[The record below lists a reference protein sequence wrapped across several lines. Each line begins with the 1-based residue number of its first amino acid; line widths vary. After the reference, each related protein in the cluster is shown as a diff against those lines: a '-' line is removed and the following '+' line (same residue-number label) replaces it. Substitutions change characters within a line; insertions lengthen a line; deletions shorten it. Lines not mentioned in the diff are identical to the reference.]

1 LKSSTPAAQ
10 LYVAVLAVV
19 AVGVSAW
26 LAADGARAALG
37 SGLALIMLGIAVAD
51 ARNLVIPDVLT
62 AAALLLGA
70 LNAGLGEEGMSLPA
84 AAEAALRGCVLALS
98 FAALRAVYY
107 WLRRRHGIGIGDIK
121 LAAVAGVWLAWTSVA
136 IAVEIA
142 ALAAVAYYTFLQWRR
157 GRPVRGQAVL
167 PFGLFL
173 APTIWLVWLV
183 QVTIFEPP
191 AFAGWADAGPA
202 WVTVDDNLQRWLGED
217 VQNGRWCCTMWRA
230 RWYWRRS
237 GVT

>member
-1 LKSSTPAAQ
+1 LKSPTPGAH
-10 LYVAVLAVV
+10 LYVAVLGAA
-19 AVGVSAW
+19 AVGASTW

-51 ARNLVIPDVLT
+51 ARNFVIPDVLT

-70 LNAGLGEEGMSLPA
+70 LNAGLAEDGMSLPA
-84 AAEAALRGCVLALS
+84 AAEAALRGGVLALS

-107 WLRRRHGIGIGDIK
+107 RLRRRHGIGIGDIK

-142 ALAAVAYYTFLQWRR
+142 ALAAVAYYTFVQWRR
-157 GRPVRGQAVL
+157 GRPLRGHAVL
-167 PFGLFL
+167 PVGLFL

-191 AFAGWADAGPA
+191 ALAGRQMLGP
-202 WVTVDDNLQRWLGED
+202 RLGSQSSTISNEGWERTCKMTGGAA
-217 VQNGRWCCTMWRA
+217 QCGGRDGFGVV
-230 RWYWRRS
+230 RS
-237 GVT
+237 